1 MKRFR
6 VRRTALLALA
16 MVFLA
21 VAWVWD
27 ALIAIGRT
35 LAGFIPWARFKQ
47 SFAALVDR
55 LPAPLV
61 LLIFLVPFLIV
72 EPLLVVATVAIAMGY
87 VVSGAI
93 AWIVLKFLAVGLIP
107 AIFDLTKH
115 RLMTMP
121 WFVRAYEKVMAFH
134 HYADQIVAPYKQA
147 AAAVAPP
154 MAPARR
160 RGDKTGSWP
169 CASRR
174 ALRRPQAGKRAA
186 GLPSERVG
194 RRDRIAALAG
204 RTACR
209 AEKSGPARVD
219 RPSRQDHIHLARG
232 ASQTGL
238 RRREAEPFEPD
249 PGHAGEGT

>member
-1 MKRFR
+1 MAIKRFR

-21 VAWVWD
+21 IAWAWDGLVAG
-27 ALIAIGRT
+27 GRA

-47 SFAALVDR
+47 SFALLVDR

-72 EPLLVVATVAIAMGY
+72 EPLLTVMLVVMAMGY

-93 AWIVLKFLAVGLIP
+93 AWIALKLFSIAVIP

-134 HYADQIVAPYKQA
+134 HYADAIVAPYKQA
-147 AAAVAPP
+147 AAAVLRQWRMRAATVTRRVPGL
-154 MAPARR
+154 AHLAARFAAR
-160 RGDKTGSWP
+160 
-169 CASRR
+169 
-174 ALRRPQAGKRAA
+174 KRASGRPA
-186 GLPSERVG
+186 MPSNG
-194 RRDRIAALAG
+194 
-204 RTACR
+204 
-209 AEKSGPARVD
+209 
-219 RPSRQDHIHLARG
+219 
-232 ASQTGL
+232 
-238 RRREAEPFEPD
+238 
-249 PGHAGEGT
+249 